1 MTESDT
7 YYIERCLDG
16 HPDDFRYIV
25 RRYQAVLL
33 AHLAGKLGN
42 KDRAEEAAQES
53 LVRAYFNMNK
63 LQKPESFFPWLL
75 GIADRV
81 AKEHQRKKLIRRQ
94 SEAIR
99 SFSQEAPSPARP
111 KAWTGSDPTSSG
123 SQDYALE
130 AAVAELPAGYRKVI
144 LLRYYGEHS
153 CNQIAERLD
162 MPLGTVTKTLSRA
175 YAMLRKSLQQKE
187 ETQVSEV

>member
-1 MTESDT
+1 MSETDK

-16 HPDDFRYIV
+16 HPDDFRYLV

-42 KDRAEEAAQES
+42 RDSAEEVAQES

-63 LQKPESFFPWLL
+63 LKKPGAFFSWLL
-75 GIADRV
+75 GISDRV
-81 AKEHQRKKLIRRQ
+81 AKEHHRKQQIRRQ
-94 SEAIR
+94 REAIR
-99 SFSQEAPSPARP
+99 SYSEEAESPEL
-111 KAWTGSDPTSSG
+111 

-130 AAVAELPAGYRKVI
+130 GAISELPEAYRRVV
-144 LLRYYGEHS
+144 LLRYYGNHS
-153 CNQIAERLD
+153 CSQVAEQLD

-175 YAMLRKSLQQKE
+175 YAMLRESLKDQNKE
-187 ETQVSEV
+187 EIYEV